1 MGVLDDLREKNKNT
15 LSEKEKM
22 WREIKKTPKKIP
34 QIPKAIPE
42 SPQRKEK
49 KTNGKPRGS
58 KHKLD
63 AGAKAIQETAFKTN
77 AFPQAVVRFNERL
90 LNDGVLAPVS
100 IPYQIATGKKFL
112 DFGLEA
118 ETDSAQKGAA
128 VGNFLGTAAA
138 YGTGYGAAG
147 KGITKGAEKILATGV
162 GKKATAKLIA
172 GKIGK
177 KYGKETAEKVAAGI
191 ARNTVGDATVGT
203 LMNLSHARG
212 EGLKGEAL
220 AKDMA
225 INAAMDFGLGSAFEF
240 AGPAAGKLIDAVGNL
255 HLERRLDGGK
265 QKNIWTKTPEPIPRK
280 TYKVSHSGNVRP
292 KTRRERNKR
301 DFRKYPDSSAANP
314 VCARQDGKDLNAGS
328 TGKDF

>member
-49 KTNGKPRGS
+49 KTNGKSRGYQ
-58 KHKLD
+58 HKLN

-90 LNDGVLAPVS
+90 LNEGVLAPVS

-147 KGITKGAEKILATGV
+147 KGITKGAEKILV
-162 GKKATAKLIA
+162 GK
-172 GKIGK
+172 
-177 KYGKETAEKVAAGI
+177 
-191 ARNTVGDATVGT
+191 
-203 LMNLSHARG
+203 
-212 EGLKGEAL
+212 
-220 AKDMA
+220 
-225 INAAMDFGLGSAFEF
+225 
-240 AGPAAGKLIDAVGNL
+240 
-255 HLERRLDGGK
+255 
-265 QKNIWTKTPEPIPRK
+265 
-280 TYKVSHSGNVRP
+280 
-292 KTRRERNKR
+292 
-301 DFRKYPDSSAANP
+301 
-314 VCARQDGKDLNAGS
+314 
-328 TGKDF
+328 